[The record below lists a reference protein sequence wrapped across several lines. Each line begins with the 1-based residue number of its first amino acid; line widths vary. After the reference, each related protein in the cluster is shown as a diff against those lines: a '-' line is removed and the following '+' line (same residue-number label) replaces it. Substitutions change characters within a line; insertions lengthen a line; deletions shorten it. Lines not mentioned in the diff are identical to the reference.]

1 MLTRIKDGASVT
13 TSLPPN
19 SSWPRTLV
27 LLYCGLLPSFASSLA
42 FWVASSLRLKNAALS
57 CFTVVVSVRF
67 LLSYSSLAASS
78 LSRLPTCRP
87 PLTLSALRKTPLNLS
102 PSWSAAT
109 STPTC
114 CTKLTATCA
123 QKNALATQI
132 PSTLVTHPSPRQIW
146 TTTAVLNHLE
156 PPANLESLPRQVVL
170 KAGNSAGTTRSELHL
185 NKTLPT
191 QWIRTL
197 RWWACS
203 NLSTPAPAL
212 ASQLSSGSRNQSIRS
227 PIMAASLMWEK
238 IWPKPTSSLDG
249 PLSSPV
255 LSCYLS
261 SSSNTPYG
269 ATKKVVFNTRMN
281 LKQKCLKKM
290 KNETW
295 KIKASNNLDWE
306 FKLLMF

>member
-102 PSWSAAT
+102 PSWSAVT

-123 QKNALATQI
+123 QANALATQI

-212 ASQLSSGSRNQSIRS
+212 ASQLSSGSRNQLIRS
-227 PIMAASLMWEK
+227 PLKAACLMWEMT
-238 IWPKPTSSLDG
+238 WLKPTSSLDG

-255 LSCYLS
+255 LSCSLS
-261 SSSNTPYG
+261 SSSSTPCG
-269 ATKKVVFNTRMN
+269 ATNLNQKKKKNI
-281 LKQKCLKKM
+281 KYQK
-290 KNETW
+290 
-295 KIKASNNLDWE
+295 KISEESGKEWRLNKSCII
-306 FKLLMF
+306 